1 MKTKN
6 QLSSD
11 PRLSTKEI
19 ARERLA
25 SIDLSSLVKEGVQ
38 STWHG
43 VLPLNVKESV
53 LKDQYV
59 DINVAR
65 AKKAWISRL
74 KCLFNMG

>member
-1 MKTKN
+1 M
-6 QLSSD
+6 SVD
-11 PRLSTKEI
+11 
-19 ARERLA
+19 LA
-25 SIDLSSLVKEGVQ
+25 SLVKEGVQ

-65 AKKAWISRL
+65 AKIAWIIRL
-74 KCLFNMG
+74 KCLFNLG